1 MKQYNFKINGH
12 EYAVEINSIA
22 DGRASVTVN
31 GTAYEVDLPE
41 GTAAPVQ
48 APTAVPVANQAPA
61 QASAAA
67 PAPGNAPVASGDAL
81 IIKSPMPG
89 TIIDVC
95 VKPGD
100 SISRGAKVAVLESM
114 KMEND
119 ILAEKDG
126 VIKDVFVSKGDQLS
140 DGDKIVSIA

>member
-1 MKQYNFKINGH
+1 
-12 EYAVEINSIA
+12 
-22 DGRASVTVN
+22 
-31 GTAYEVDLPE
+31 
-41 GTAAPVQ
+41 
-48 APTAVPVANQAPA
+48 
-61 QASAAA
+61 
-67 PAPGNAPVASGDAL
+67 
-81 IIKSPMPG
+81 MPG

-100 SISRGAKVAVLESM
+100 SIAKGAKVAVLESM